1 MPEGAPATT
10 IPSMAGPMV
19 TEQRAPADMDW
30 WVMLVAGLVAAGIG
44 ILVLT
49 KPGESLKT
57 LAVIA
62 GIYFLFDSVVAFVVA
77 LARTSEHRE
86 FAVLHAV
93 VSLVIGLI
101 LVRHPIEGITAIAM
115 LIGIWLVVAGALGLV
130 AGLRGSDH
138 RAWRMGI
145 ALVPLIAGIVIVANP
160 HIGYNTLALIAG
172 LSLIMQG
179 VAMIALGFGIRS
191 LSRDEGATPAYRP
204 GPAAS

>member
-1 MPEGAPATT
+1 MAAASSGNRRRVLARPHGGPLPRGHRRGRTGGNSDRTGNRPRARRPAWPQEVHPIRVMPEGAPATT

-86 FAVLHAV
+86 LPCCTR
-93 VSLVIGLI
+93 S
-101 LVRHPIEGITAIAM
+101 
-115 LIGIWLVVAGALGLV
+115 
-130 AGLRGSDH
+130 S
-138 RAWRMGI
+138 AW
-145 ALVPLIAGIVIVANP
+145 
-160 HIGYNTLALIAG
+160 
-172 LSLIMQG
+172 S
-179 VAMIALGFGIRS
+179 S
-191 LSRDEGATPAYRP
+191 
-204 GPAAS
+204 ASSS

>member
-1 MPEGAPATT
+1 
-10 IPSMAGPMV
+10 MAGPMV
-19 TEQRAPADMDW
+19 AEHRAQAQMDW
-30 WVMLVAGLVAAGIG
+30 WIMLVAGVVAAGVG

-49 KPGESLKT
+49 KPGDSLKT

-62 GIYFLFDSVVAFVVA
+62 GIYFLFDSVVAFVLTLGRA
-77 LARTSEHRE
+77 SEHRE
-86 FAVLHAV
+86 FAALHGV

-115 LIGIWLVVAGALGLV
+115 LIGIWLVVAGSVGLV
-130 AGLRGSDH
+130 AAVRGSDH
-138 RAWRMGI
+138 RAWRIGI

-172 LSLIMQG
+172 LSLILQG

-191 LSRDEGATPAYRP
+191 LSRDEGATPA
-204 GPAAS
+204 